1 VKYCFFLINK
11 ITFEPLTENGMNN
24 FRQYDEAIAKY
35 HSSLNIKKVPVASWN
50 FHGDFLVL
58 IKNIFIDLNK
68 LDLLASQSKWIHNNW
83 DMKTRLREEVV
94 ILTDTKLNI
103 VFASHN
109 MKKMNGYVEED
120 VLGKNPKIFQ
130 GKSTD
135 LNISNEIRTAISL
148 QQPFEKTVMNYKKNG
163 DVYVCLIKA
172 FPIFNGKGQ
181 LSHYIAFEKAA

>member
-1 VKYCFFLINK
+1 
-11 ITFEPLTENGMNN
+11 MNN

-35 HSSLNIKKVPVASWN
+35 HSSLNVKTVPVTSWN
-50 FHGDFLVL
+50 FHNDFLGL
-58 IKNIFIDLNK
+58 IKNIFVDVNK
-68 LDLLASQSKWIHNNW
+68 LGVLASQSKWIHNNW
-83 DMKTRLREEVV
+83 DLKTRLREEVI

-103 VFASHN
+103 VFASYN
-109 MKKMNGYVEED
+109 MIKMNGYVESE

-135 LNISNEIRTAISL
+135 LAISNEIRTAISL

-163 DVYVCLIKA
+163 DVYVCLIKG
-172 FPIFNGKGQ
+172 FPIFNRKGK

>member
-1 VKYCFFLINK
+1 
-11 ITFEPLTENGMNN
+11 MNN
-24 FRQYDEAIAKY
+24 FTQYDEAIAKY

-50 FHGDFLVL
+50 FHDDFLVL
-58 IKNIFIDLNK
+58 IKNIFVDLNK
-68 LDLLASQSKWIHNNW
+68 LDSFASQSKWIHNNW

-109 MKKMNGYVEED
+109 MRKMNGYVEED

-130 GKSTD
+130 GKATD
-135 LNISNEIRTAISL
+135 LGISNEIRTAISL

-163 DVYVCLIKA
+163 DVYLCLIKG
-172 FPIFNGKGQ
+172 FPIFNRKGQ